1 MVPEWIIEVSLDSLI
16 SLEKPRLTIL
26 ERSEENNEYAH
37 RGVTEV

>member
-1 MVPEWIIEVSLDSLI
+1 MVPEWIIEVTLDSLI